1 MQIKPITR
9 IMTSGSIETRCLA
22 YTSKMR
28 SATLRN
34 YKITYCMSSRQKE
47 GRAVRR
53 VVGVG
58 DKTVTTI
65 LRREISEIKPVARIT
80 TNGSI

>member
-1 MQIKPITR
+1 MQIKLIMR
-9 IMTSGSIETRCLA
+9 IMTSGSIEPCCLA

-34 YKITYCMSSRQKE
+34 DKITYCTSSRQKE
-47 GRAVRR
+47 GHAVRR

-65 LRREISEIKPVARIT
+65 LRREISEIKLVVRIT
-80 TNGSI
+80 MNGSI